1 MSQIDPPEPT
11 SALFLPV
18 LITVENEITV
28 DKHGQKEYQR
38 KRNPKNVYFHKWRL
52 KKFKWG

>member
-28 DKHGQKEYQR
+28 DTWSKGILE
-38 KRNPKNVYFHKWRL
+38 
-52 KKFKWG
+52 KKKP